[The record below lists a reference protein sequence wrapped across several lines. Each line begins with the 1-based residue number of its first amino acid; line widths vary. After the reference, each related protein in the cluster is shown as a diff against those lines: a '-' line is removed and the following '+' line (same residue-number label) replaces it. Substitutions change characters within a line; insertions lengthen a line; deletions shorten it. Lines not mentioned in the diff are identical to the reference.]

1 MKNTTNMK
9 NPVKF
14 MNKRGGPIFIYHV
27 YDNSY
32 MRIDLLDSSESSLHN
47 IPYHSHIV
55 IKDVILINDDIIP
68 SETIIEMKLNK
79 NHICIN

>member
-1 MKNTTNMK
+1 MK

-14 MNKRGGPIFIYHV
+14 VNKRCSPVFIYHV

-32 MRIDLLDSSESSLHN
+32 LRIDLLDKNESSLHN
-47 IPYHSHIV
+47 IPYNSHIV
-55 IKDVILINDDIIP
+55 IKDVILIKDVIIP
-68 SETIIEMKLNK
+68 SETILETKLNK

>member
-1 MKNTTNMK
+1 MKNMN

-14 MNKRGGPIFIYHV
+14 MNKRGKPIFIYHV

-32 MRIDLLDSSESSLHN
+32 LRIDLLDSSESSLHN
-47 IPYHSHIV
+47 IPYNSHIV